1 MCILARELAN
11 QPTKGGKMIRINNI
25 KANLDVD
32 AAGLKEIVSMKTGL
46 EPERIKSL
54 KIAKKSVDA
63 RNKSNVQFVYA
74 LDMEVFGDE
83 DYIASILAWKDIV
96 QIKETASLSFAPK
109 TFAGGLRPVVA
120 GTGPAGMFAGLA
132 LAEAGLRP
140 ILLERGKA
148 VSERRKDVEFF
159 WQTGH
164 LNPESNVQFG
174 EGGAGTFSDGKLMTG
189 IKKDAFTAR
198 VLQELAAAGAP
209 EEILYLAK
217 PHIGTDKLAVVLRR
231 IREKI
236 VSLGGE
242 YRFENRLEDL
252 IVRDGK
258 LTGLKIAAPGGKIYE
273 QPTDRLILAVGH
285 SARDTFEMLHK
296 NGVYI
301 EQKPFS
307 VGVRIEHVQKSV
319 DAAQYGRFA
328 GHPALGA
335 ADYKLA
341 AHFDNG
347 RSAYT
352 FCMCPGGMV
361 VAAASEPG
369 RVVTNGMS
377 EFARD
382 GKNANAAL
390 LVGVEPRD
398 FGSAHPLAGMYF
410 QRRLEEAAFRAG
422 GGDYRAPAQL
432 VGDFLKKQVST
443 AVGNV
448 NPSYR
453 PGVRFADLSAVLPDF
468 VTETMR
474 RAIVEMDGKLRGFAA
489 ADAVLTGVETRSSSP
504 IRIMRDEH
512 FEANI
517 KGLYPCGEGA
527 GYAGGIV
534 SSAVDGLKTCLAVI

>member
-1 MCILARELAN
+1 
-11 QPTKGGKMIRINNI
+11 MIRINNI

-217 PHIGTDKLAVVLRR
+217 PHIGTDKLAVVVRR

-369 RVVTNGMS
+369 RVVTN
-377 EFARD
+377 
-382 GKNANAAL
+382 
-390 LVGVEPRD
+390 
-398 FGSAHPLAGMYF
+398 
-410 QRRLEEAAFRAG
+410 
-422 GGDYRAPAQL
+422 
-432 VGDFLKKQVST
+432 
-443 AVGNV
+443 
-448 NPSYR
+448 
-453 PGVRFADLSAVLPDF
+453 LSL
-468 VTETMR
+468 
-474 RAIVEMDGKLRGFAA
+474 IH
-489 ADAVLTGVETRSSSP
+489 
-504 IRIMRDEH
+504 I
-512 FEANI
+512 
-517 KGLYPCGEGA
+517 
-527 GYAGGIV
+527 
-534 SSAVDGLKTCLAVI
+534 